1 MPSRTNPRITGS
13 LALLLASTAL
23 SAVPAMAQD
32 VGTAAAVPT
41 SWAIAGT
48 AESAVLASSKARLPV
63 IRGFVRDGITHLKN
77 EPLCP
82 L

>member
-1 MPSRTNPRITGS
+1 VLFESG
-13 LALLLASTAL
+13 L
-23 SAVPAMAQD
+23 
-32 VGTAAAVPT
+32 TAAAVPT

-48 AESAVLASSKARLPV
+48 AESAVLASSKAKLPV
-63 IRGFVRDGITHLKN
+63 IRGFIRDGITHLKN